1 MYRCSI
7 VAWMP
12 CWIFWRSTVLR
23 LRITAA
29 RNRLSEAVAGEMMVN
44 RVLGRAGKHNSVN
57 NMSGNLYRKTTQV
70 FVVLCMGFASSAAVA
85 VPFGMFDARSMAMGG
100 VGVAT
105 GARYAA
111 FNNPALLTTADEIHE
126 WFLVVPTVGQQ
137 IGDPD
142 QVEDELAAFQQAAT
156 VLDATDN
163 AGNQAAV
170 QTHLTALDGSLYRY
184 SGNAAGMLAIPSR
197 ILSGAAFFN
206 VYEASTARPVIGG
219 DDLTVPSYASTL
231 TQRGFRVTENGV
243 AAAMP
248 MEAEKGWMHNLA
260 VGFAAKFLLVE
271 AYGYD
276 DALRTAKVDID
287 RTGLKTGSQFTVD
300 LGILKEIGVWKLGL
314 AAKNLLPG
322 NYEYGNSGDKFK
334 IEPQLRAGFAYQSR
348 YSVVELDID
357 LTENKPVGFALPSQI
372 AALGWEWRTWR
383 WLALRAGY
391 QQNLT
396 FFFDY
401 LINHLF

>member
-1 MYRCSI
+1 M
-7 VAWMP
+7 
-12 CWIFWRSTVLR
+12 
-23 LRITAA
+23 
-29 RNRLSEAVAGEMMVN
+29 N
-44 RVLGRAGKHNSVN
+44 RVWGDTVNGRTKT
-57 NMSGNLYRKTTQV
+57 GNTAKTMTGRRYRTITKAML
-70 FVVLCMGFASSAAVA
+70 VLCLGFAMPAAKA

-156 VLDATDN
+156 VLDVPSTN
-163 AGNQAAV
+163 TPGNRSIAQA
-170 QTHLTALDGSLYRY
+170 HLDALDGSLYQR
-184 SGNAAGMLAIPSR
+184 SGNAAAMLAIPSR

-206 VYEASTARPVIGG
+206 VYEASTALPVIRV
-219 DDLTVPSYASTL
+219 DDLTVPTYASTL
-231 TQRGFRVTENGV
+231 AQRGLRVAENGV

-248 MEAEKGWMHNLA
+248 MEAETGWMRNLA

-271 AYGYD
+271 TYGYEESLKIAD
-276 DALRTAKVDID
+276 VDVN
-287 RTGLKTGSQFTVD
+287 RTGRKTGSQFAVD

-314 AAKNLLPG
+314 VAKNIVPG
-322 NYEYGNSGDKFK
+322 SYEYGSSGDKFK
-334 IEPQLRAGFAYQSR
+334 IEPQVRAGFAYKSR

-372 AALGWEWRTWR
+372 AAIGWEWQTWR

-396 FFFDY
+396 GDEATYGSLGFGVIFNDAVY
-401 LINHLF
+401 LDIAGITGSEGDGLSAQLGVQF

>member
-1 MYRCSI
+1 
-7 VAWMP
+7 V
-12 CWIFWRSTVLR
+12 TD
-23 LRITAA
+23 
-29 RNRLSEAVAGEMMVN
+29 
-44 RVLGRAGKHNSVN
+44 NSVKKI
-57 NMSGNLYRKTTQV
+57 SGRRYRTTIKAI
-70 FVVLCMGFASSAAVA
+70 VVLCLGFATPAAMA

-126 WFLVVPTVGQQ
+126 WFVVVPTISQQ

-156 VLDATDN
+156 VLDGSNTLAN
-163 AGNQAAV
+163 RNAV
-170 QTHLTALDGSLYRY
+170 QTHLDALDGSLYRH
-184 SGNAAGMLAIPSR
+184 SGNAAVMLAIPSR

-219 DDLTVPSYASTL
+219 DVLTAPTTYASTL
-231 TQRGFRVTENGV
+231 AQRGFRVAENGV
-243 AAAMP
+243 AAALP

-260 VGFAAKFLLVE
+260 VGFAAKFMLVE
-271 AYGYD
+271 AYGYED
-276 DALRTAKVDID
+276 TLRTAEVDIN
-287 RTGLKTGSQFTVD
+287 RTGLKTGSQFTFD
-300 LGILKEIGVWKLGL
+300 LGVLKEIGVWKLGVVV
-314 AAKNLLPG
+314 KSLLPG
-322 NYEYGNSGDKFK
+322 NFEYGSSGDKFR

-348 YSVVELDID
+348 YSILELDID

-372 AALGWEWRTWR
+372 AALGWEWQTWR
-383 WLALRAGY
+383 WLTLRAGY

-396 FFFDY
+396 GDEAAYGSLGLGVIFGDAVY
-401 LINHLF
+401 LDVAGFTGNEGEGLSAQLGVQF

>member
-1 MYRCSI
+1 
-7 VAWMP
+7 V
-12 CWIFWRSTVLR
+12 TDN
-23 LRITAA
+23 T
-29 RNRLSEAVAGEMMVN
+29 
-44 RVLGRAGKHNSVN
+44 VN
-57 NMSGNLYRKTTQV
+57 NLSGKSYRKMSKAM
-70 FVVLCMGFASSAAVA
+70 VVLCLGFATPAAMA

-126 WFLVVPTVGQQ
+126 WFLVVPTLGQQ

-156 VLDATDN
+156 VLDSSNTPAN
-163 AGNQAAV
+163 RSAV
-170 QTHLTALDGSLYRY
+170 QTHLDALDGSLYRR

-231 TQRGFRVTENGV
+231 TQRGFRVAENGV

-271 AYGYD
+271 AYGYED
-276 DALRTAKVDID
+276 TLQTAKVDIN
-287 RTGLKTGSQFTVD
+287 RAGLKTGSQFTVD

-314 AAKNLLPG
+314 VAKNILPG
-322 NYEYGNSGDKFK
+322 NYEYGSSGDKFR
-334 IEPQLRAGFAYQSR
+334 IEPQVRAGFAYKSR

-396 FFFDY
+396 GDEAAYGSLGFGVIFNDAV
-401 LINHLF
+401 HLDIAGITGSEGEGLSAQLGVTF